1 MKRFFV
7 AFVLMVVGFAASAE
21 LVHKTYEYEG
31 LGKVFVEYDTS
42 NKGLVYKENNVLVC
56 QAHLAQFY
64 SRDCNVNVSEIVY
77 RKPSIDDSQ
86 LTQFIYKTTKKYGWT
101 VTTIDNVKFC
111 HYYYGDNTI
120 AEFSI
125 VLFPSK

>member
-21 LVHKTYEYEG
+21 LVHKTYNFEDC
-31 LGKVFVEYDTS
+31 GKVFVEYDTS
-42 NKGLVYKENNVLVC
+42 NKCLVYKETNVLVC

-64 SRDCNVNVSEIVY
+64 SRDCNVNVSEIAY

-86 LTQFIYKTTKKYGWT
+86 LTQFI
-101 VTTIDNVKFC
+101 
-111 HYYYGDNTI
+111 
-120 AEFSI
+120 
-125 VLFPSK
+125 